1 MGKKLSDPTSGIKF
15 YWETLNKIINKKRF
29 SNVPPLLENG
39 VFVTNFQTK
48 ANIFNEHFVE
58 QCFLIINDSIFP
70 NFSSRCDSLLS
81 NIEITGEKILHII
94 YLLDPK
100 KAHGFDDLLIN
111 MIKLC
116 DIEIVKP
123 LYLIYMKSLKIG
135 RFPSSWKK
143 ANVLPIHKK
152 ENRQLKKNYRPIS
165 LLPICGKIFEKLM
178 FDAIYEFLFEN
189 QLLTPNQ
196 SGFRAGDSTI
206 NQLLSITHK
215 IYSAFEKL
223 PLRETRAVFL
233 DISKAFD
240 KVWHDGL
247 LFKFKSYGISGCLF
261 TVIKD
266 FLNNHHQHVVSNG
279 KSSIWSPITAGVL
292 QGSVLGPLLFMIYI
306 NDLVDNISSEA
317 KLLLMIL
324 HCLLLFM
331 M

>member
-1 MGKKLSDPTSGIKF
+1 MTASFQIS
-15 YWETLNKIINKKRF
+15 
-29 SNVPPLLENG
+29 PLD
-39 VFVTNFQTK
+39 V
-48 ANIFNEHFVE
+48 
-58 QCFLIINDSIFP
+58 
-70 NFSSRCDSLLS
+70 DSLLS

-94 YLLDPK
+94 GLLDPK
-100 KAHGFDDLLIN
+100 KAHGWDDLSIN
-111 MIKLC
+111 MLKLC

-123 LYLIYMKSLKIG
+123 LYLIYMKCLEIG

-178 FDAIYEFLFEN
+178 FDAIYEFLCEN
-189 QLLTPNQ
+189 QLLTPSQ

-215 IYSAFEKL
+215 IYSAFEEF
-223 PLRETRAVFL
+223 PSRETRATFL

-247 LFKFKSYGISGCLF
+247 LFKLKSYGISGCLF

-266 FLNNHHQHVVSNG
+266 FLNNHHQRVVLNG
-279 KSSIWSPITAGVL
+279 KSSSWSPITAGVP
-292 QGSVLGPLLFMIYI
+292 QGSVLGPLLFLIYI